1 MPELINPLAAF
12 REGYGTLESMA
23 QDRASRQAGNALAQG
38 DYQGA
43 QGALYGRGMLTE
55 GMGVQRQQMAVQDR
69 QAGQQEAEQKARA
82 AAAAQSLEVLGN
94 VTQAALQVPPEQRA
108 EWFRTQAVPQ
118 LQGLPGVTPE
128 TLQELMDPAHDW
140 SDQALNAYRAL
151 IGQEA
156 EKLTMF
162 NLGDG
167 QGVAAFDSRG
177 QRVEG
182 AGYTPPPDP
191 NADLERQR
199 LEAQIAAL
207 QAQTGLRGAQAARA
221 RRPAAVRPSGGSQAP
236 SAPARSYGSGDKPAW
251 GQ

>member
-1 MPELINPLAAF
+1 MPELVNPLAAF

-94 VTQAALQVPPEQRA
+94 VTLAALQVPPEQRA

-128 TLQELMDPAHDW
+128 AMQELLDPSHDW

-156 EKLTMF
+156 EKLQYF
-162 NLGDG
+162 NTRDGVVGVQGGRASMVYEAQPQEADAPNGFRWNADRTALEFIPGGPADPKYAGTFAGVKRAPVRPRSGGGGSAPKLPTGFILDG
-167 QGVAAFDSRG
+167 Q
-177 QRVEG
+177 
-182 AGYTPPPDP
+182 
-191 NADLERQR
+191 
-199 LEAQIAAL
+199 
-207 QAQTGLRGAQAARA
+207 
-221 RRPAAVRPSGGSQAP
+221 
-236 SAPARSYGSGDKPAW
+236 
-251 GQ
+251 